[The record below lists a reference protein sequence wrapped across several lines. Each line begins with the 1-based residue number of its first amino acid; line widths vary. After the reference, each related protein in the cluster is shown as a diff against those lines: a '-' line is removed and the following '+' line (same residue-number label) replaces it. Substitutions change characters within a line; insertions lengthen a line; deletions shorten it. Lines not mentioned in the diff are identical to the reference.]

1 MKKEQIIFHIDVNSA
16 FLSWEA
22 VKQLKNSPDAVDIRT
37 IPSVIG
43 GDEQQRHGIVLAKS
57 IPAGKYG
64 IKTAQPLVKARQMC
78 PDLLIFPPD
87 FSLYV
92 KSSDNFMNYLK
103 NYAPIVEQYSIDEA
117 FCDMTGT
124 GTLYGDPVVFANKLK
139 NEIFD
144 NFGFTVNIGIS
155 TNRFL
160 AKMASDFDKPNK
172 VHTLFPNEISTKM
185 WPLPIRNLLFVG
197 KSTAAKMNSLGL
209 HTIGDIANC
218 DKQLLCW
225 HLKKQ
230 GEDIWNH
237 ANGLNGDELFKKPV
251 VSKSYGNSITLG
263 SDVTDIQTAKIVILS
278 LCETVAARIR
288 AEKSY
293 INVVSVNIT
302 DSDFN
307 QQSKQCTLNEP
318 TNITEII
325 FDAATDLFKSM
336 WDNRPLRLIGVSAS
350 HPTKIISNQISMF
363 DDNKNAK
370 LSKLNTAIDKIR
382 QKYGEDSIKRARFI
396 DSDYNHMTG
405 GLNKEKRSDC

>member
-1 MKKEQIIFHIDVNSA
+1 
-16 FLSWEA
+16 
-22 VKQLKNSPDAVDIRT
+22 
-37 IPSVIG
+37 
-43 GDEQQRHGIVLAKS
+43 
-57 IPAGKYG
+57 
-64 IKTAQPLVKARQMC
+64 
-78 PDLLIFPPD
+78 
-87 FSLYV
+87 
-92 KSSDNFMNYLK
+92 
-103 NYAPIVEQYSIDEA
+103 
-117 FCDMTGT
+117 
-124 GTLYGDPVVFANKLK
+124 
-139 NEIFD
+139 
-144 NFGFTVNIGIS
+144 
-155 TNRFL
+155 
-160 AKMASDFDKPNK
+160 MASDFDKPNK